1 MLQIRELRSWA
12 ATLGPEEFRHQLGP
26 FVLIQRPAE
35 PVLRQVAMG
44 LGASRTIGMATRNR
58 LVDEVF
64 AMVRGFEGLLV
75 SGLPPMGEAAEINVG
90 RMPHCDLIV
99 EEPSVSKHHAVVR
112 WDASQGGCSVQDLGS
127 SNGTFVNTHSL
138 GRDEEKL
145 LVDGDVVSFGDAQF
159 MYFLTES
166 LYAHLAGAGLTRR

>member
-1 MLQIRELRSWA
+1 MIPVRELRRFA
-12 ATLGPEEFRHQLGP
+12 ETLRRDEFRHQLGP

-35 PVLRQVAMG
+35 EVLKQVALT

-64 AMVRGFEGLLV
+64 AMVRGFEHLIV
-75 SGLPPMGEAAEINVG
+75 SGLPPMGDAAEINVG
-90 RMPHCDLIV
+90 RMPDCELVV

-112 WDASQGGCSVQDLGS
+112 WDAAQGGCSVQDLGS
-127 SNGTFVNTHSL
+127 SNGTFVNTRAL

-145 LVDGDVVSFGDAQF
+145 LTDGDVISFGDAQF
-159 MYFLTES
+159 LYFLTDS
-166 LYAHLAGAGLTRR
+166 LHAHLVGAGLAR